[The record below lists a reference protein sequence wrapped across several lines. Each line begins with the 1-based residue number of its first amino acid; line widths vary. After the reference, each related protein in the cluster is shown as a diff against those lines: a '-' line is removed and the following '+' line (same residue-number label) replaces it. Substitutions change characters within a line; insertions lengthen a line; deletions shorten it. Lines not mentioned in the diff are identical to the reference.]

1 MVPNGDGVCVCFLK
15 RPERLN
21 ETKLIYL
28 AVQRGTIMLANAVK
42 LVNTAHA
49 SISEHKRA
57 SLQNPFS
64 AAVSLRR
71 SSLRQYLYFCTQ

>member
-1 MVPNGDGVCVCFLK
+1 
-15 RPERLN
+15 
-21 ETKLIYL
+21 
-28 AVQRGTIMLANAVK
+28 MLANTVK
-42 LVNTAHA
+42 LINTAHA

-71 SSLRQYLYFCTQ
+71 YSLRQYLYFCTQ